1 MNKFTLLILSSF
13 LIIGAVGCSN
23 VARTSRDAPTTL
35 DGSVQNPQDVRE
47 TREDAESKI
56 RQAQLNAD
64 IRAREERNQWSDNEL
79 ERTDADL
86 QSEVR
91 AKLEA
96 NIPRGQLTVK
106 AEDGVVTIVGVVPNQ
121 KEYQTIEPLAKE
133 IKGVKAVNVNVE
145 VVPPTPTKR

>member
-1 MNKFTLLILSSF
+1 MNKFIGLILSSF
-13 LIIGAVGCSN
+13 FIIGAVGCN
-23 VARTSRDAPTTL
+23 NARTSMEAPTTIN
-35 DGSVQNPQDVRE
+35 GSVENPEDVRE
-47 TREDAESKI
+47 TREDADSNI

-64 IRAREERNQWSDNEL
+64 IRAREERNQWSGNEL
-79 ERTDADL
+79 ERADADL

-96 NIPRGQLTVK
+96 NITRGQLTVK
-106 AEDGVVTIVGVVPNQ
+106 AEDGVVTIVGAVPDQ

-145 VVPPTPTKR
+145 VVPPAEG